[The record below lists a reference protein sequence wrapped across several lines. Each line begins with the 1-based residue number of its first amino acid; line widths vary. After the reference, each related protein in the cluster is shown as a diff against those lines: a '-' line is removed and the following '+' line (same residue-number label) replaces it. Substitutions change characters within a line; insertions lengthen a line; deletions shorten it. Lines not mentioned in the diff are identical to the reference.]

1 MSKTKLQT
9 VAVIDF
15 GSQYTQLIARRVR
28 ELNIYSKIFKH
39 DISINE
45 LLENNIQ
52 SIILSGGPSSV
63 YDKNSPKLNN
73 KILDMGIPIL
83 GVCYGLQL
91 LIYNMGGKISK
102 GNIGEYGNANI
113 EHYKKIFYLKRF
125 QQQLTFG

>member
-1 MSKTKLQT
+1 MNKSKLKT

-39 DISINE
+39 DISIDQ

-52 SIILSGGPSSV
+52 CIILSGGPSSV

-73 KILDMGIPIL
+73 KIIELDIPIL

-91 LIYNMGGKISK
+91 LIHNMGGKISK
-102 GNIGEYGNANI
+102 GQIGEYGHSNI
-113 EHYKKIFYLKRF
+113 QHNKKISK
-125 QQQLTFG
+125 